1 MLSPVIGAKAS
12 TQPSAGG
19 LSPSGRR
26 VSRIWARLMLDG
38 HGMETLAM
46 IRARHPQL
54 IGSVLLVLALV
65 LAACNPGDNS
75 GGGGG
80 PY

>member
-1 MLSPVIGAKAS
+1 
-12 TQPSAGG
+12 
-19 LSPSGRR
+19 
-26 VSRIWARLMLDG
+26 
-38 HGMETLAM
+38 METLAM

-54 IGSVLLVLALV
+54 IGCVLLVLALV

>member
-1 MLSPVIGAKAS
+1 
-12 TQPSAGG
+12 
-19 LSPSGRR
+19 
-26 VSRIWARLMLDG
+26 MLDG
-38 HGMETLAM
+38 QGMETLAM

>member
-1 MLSPVIGAKAS
+1 MEMLAV
-12 TQPSAGG
+12 
-19 LSPSGRR
+19 
-26 VSRIWARLMLDG
+26 
-38 HGMETLAM
+38 

-54 IGSVLLVLALV
+54 HACAMLALAVV
-65 LAACNPGDNS
+65 LAACNTGDNS